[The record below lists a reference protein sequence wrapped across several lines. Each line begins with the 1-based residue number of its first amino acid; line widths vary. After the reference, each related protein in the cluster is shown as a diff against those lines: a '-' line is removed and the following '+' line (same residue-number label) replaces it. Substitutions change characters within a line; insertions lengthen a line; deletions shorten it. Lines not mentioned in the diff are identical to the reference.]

1 MRNIF
6 SLLVR
11 YHAFILFMLLEVSS
25 IVLIFNNKSYH
36 RAAFINSSSVISAK
50 VFGVYNNFIEYLHLT
65 EENKRLAD
73 ENALLHSQLKSSF
86 YDGTYQTV
94 TVNDSASKQLYKYIP
109 AKVIN
114 ITTNKL
120 NNYITIDKGK
130 NQGVDVKMAVIGPD
144 GIVGI
149 VKDVSADYASVI
161 SLLHSDFRV
170 SARVGT
176 SGNLGSLSWDGASAE
191 FAQLDEIPKQI
202 KIANG
207 DKIYTSGESKKFPE
221 HILIGTISSFT
232 PNTNDNFYDIE
243 VKLSTNFRSI
253 SYVYVVNNLMK
264 NEQETLEQRSQ
275 NDN

>member
-11 YHAFILFMLLEVSS
+11 YHAFILFVLLEVSS
-25 IVLIFNNKSYH
+25 IVLIVNNKSYH
-36 RAAFINSSSVISAK
+36 RAAFINSSSVVSAQ
-50 VFGVYNNFIEYLHLT
+50 VFSVYDNFIEYLHLSD
-65 EENKRLAD
+65 ENKRLAN
-73 ENALLHSQLKSSF
+73 ENASLRSQLKSSF
-86 YDGTYQTV
+86 YDASFQQI
-94 TVNDSASKQLYKYIP
+94 TVNDSANKQLYKYIP

-130 NQGVDVKMAVIGPD
+130 NQGVDVKMAVIGSD

-149 VKDVSADYASVI
+149 VKDVSDNYASVI
-161 SLLHSDFRV
+161 SLLHNDFRV
-170 SARVGT
+170 SARVGDG
-176 SGNLGSLSWDGASAE
+176 GNLGSLSWDGSSPE
-191 FAQLDEIPKQI
+191 QAQLDEIPKQI
-202 KIANG
+202 KIHNG